1 MKVNKYYEFVQSDF
15 EPISSF
21 HMKDD
26 LNQKIWKDFD
36 LNDDVRRNLLKIGND
51 FYSESDLNAD
61 VVDVVLCGSLC
72 NYNWSERYS
81 DYDLHII
88 IHLKDIDNNPEIAE
102 KICDLSKK
110 IWNLKH
116 DIKIAGYEVEVA
128 IQDETDLKESI
139 KAERM
144 GGVYSLMK
152 DKWIK
157 KPEKKDFVPDEK
169 LIRSKAETVMS
180 QIDELEDNLEKE
192 EYSDF
197 VVKLDTVWKKIK
209 DFRKSGL
216 DSEGGEFSIGN
227 LVFKLLRRN
236 GYTEK
241 VMSMK
246 RKAYDRQFEKKIN

>member
-1 MKVNKYYEFVQSDF
+1 MKINKYYEFVQSDF

-21 HMKDD
+21 HMKDE
-26 LNQKIWKDFD
+26 LNKKIWDGFE
-36 LNDDVRRNLLKIGND
+36 LDDEIRRNLLRIGND
-51 FYSESDLNAD
+51 FYSESDLSAD

-88 IHLKDIDNNPEIAE
+88 INIKEIDDNFEIAE

-110 IWNLKH
+110 IWNSKH
-116 DIKIAGYEVEVA
+116 NIKIAGYEVEVA
-128 IQDETDLKESI
+128 IQDKDDLKDSI
-139 KAERM
+139 KEERM

-157 KPEKKDFVPDEK
+157 KPERKDFIPDEK
-169 LIRSKAETVMS
+169 LIRSKAETIMV
-180 QIDELEDNLEKE
+180 QIDDLENN
-192 EYSDF
+192 
-197 VVKLDTVWKKIK
+197 LDTYDYDKFSDKLNSVWKKIK

-246 RKAYDRQFEKKIN
+246 RKAYDQQFEKKIN